1 MFARET
7 ELQTRLFVVSGE
19 LSRFEGPEARAARGA
34 FQLGTRLLVYAVAA
48 TVILA
53 GVLQAMR
60 SFGLPIATR
69 EGGLVQSVQLILLV
83 ASSLILLL
91 VSSRRST
98 VVFRFLAFLPIMAAT
113 REMDSVLETYLFDE
127 SHTLGLV
134 IISVVA
140 LTYVMRHRREF
151 LRQLE
156 SVLSCRSFGLLFAG
170 VVLVLVVSRLMGQQV
185 VWEAALGETY
195 LRSIPRAIEEIGE
208 LIGYLVLTL
217 GAIEAWFEPR
227 DLN

>member
-1 MFARET
+1 MRPPHLHT
-7 ELQTRLFVVSGE
+7 PQSTRADRRIPPKRTRSESRRAPDVWPALISGE
-19 LSRFEGPEARAARGA
+19 ASRFEWPEARTARGV
-34 FQLGTRLLVYAVAA
+34 FQLGTRLLVYAVAT

-91 VSSRRST
+91 VSNRRST

-113 REMDSVLETYLFDE
+113 RELDSVLETYLFDE
-127 SHTLGLV
+127 SHKLGLV

-156 SVLSCRSFGLLFAG
+156 SVLSCRSFGLLFAA
-170 VVLVLVVSRLMGQQV
+170 VVLVVVVPVSSPSVTPPVAHVEG
-185 VWEAALGETY
+185 
-195 LRSIPRAIEEIGE
+195 
-208 LIGYLVLTL
+208 TL
-217 GAIEAWFEPR
+217 PYIKPNAS
-227 DLN
+227 